1 VTDSPVHESGPRPA
15 MPSTRYHLLK
25 PEAKLEIIA
34 FLCELAMQTK
44 VARDAMEES
53 TSQLTEVRK
62 EMQDVKRD
70 RRKVYVARCRSP
82 RSTSPR

>member
-1 VTDSPVHESGPRPA
+1 